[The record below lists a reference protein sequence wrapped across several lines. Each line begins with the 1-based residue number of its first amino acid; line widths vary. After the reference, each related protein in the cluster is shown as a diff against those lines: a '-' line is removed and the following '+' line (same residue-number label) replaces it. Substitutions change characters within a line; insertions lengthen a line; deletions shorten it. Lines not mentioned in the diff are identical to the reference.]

1 MPKPRTTLI
10 YQFDELNEEAKER
23 AREWYRQEDC
33 DDIYWSECVIDDA
46 ATIAGFLGLD
56 INQTAYKT
64 MGGETKYKPTV
75 YFSGFWSQGGG
86 AWDTMS
92 IQDVPTVEGTWRASD
107 VKADKLKEYAPQ
119 DQELHRIVDG
129 LADLAKEYPDGS
141 FTVKHSFNIEL
152 PCEAFDEA
160 EYGYPEHKRL
170 DEKISNDEET
180 LKELARDFMGW
191 IHGQLKK
198 EWEYQNSDE
207 QVEESIR
214 ANEYEF
220 LENGTRA

>member
-1 MPKPRTTLI
+1 MRIKQTI
-10 YQFDELNEEAKER
+10 VYQYDELSDKAKEK
-23 AREWYRQEDC
+23 ARDWYRDGEC
-33 DDIYWSECVIDDA
+33 DDDYWSEGVIDDA
-46 ATIAGFLGLD
+46 AAIAEFLGLD

-64 MGGETKYKPTV
+64 MGGETRYKPTV

-86 AWDTMS
+86 AC
-92 IQDVPTVEGTWRASD
+92 VEGTWRARD

-129 LADLAKEYPDGS
+129 LAEIAKEYPDGS
-141 FTVKHSFNIEL
+141 FTVKHSGHYSHSGCTRFNIEL

-160 EYGYPEHKRL
+160 EYDSPEHTRL
-170 DEKISNDEET
+170 DEKISNDGET
-180 LKELARDFMGW
+180 LKELARDFMNW
-191 IHGQLKK
+191 IYKQLKE
-198 EWEYQNSDE
+198 EWDYQNSDE

-220 LENGTRA
+220 LEDGTRA